1 MDPTIRPGRP
11 DDLDAIRSFTAATFD
26 WGDYV
31 SERFPAWVRD
41 PDGAV
46 LVAVDPKDQ
55 PIGLVRVSMVSDKE
69 AWAQGARVHPDHR
82 RRGIAAAVTDE
93 VAHWAAARGA
103 HVVRL
108 VVEDWNEAATAQVQ
122 QSGFRPVS
130 PWVVA
135 ERPVGAASP
144 VPEGNGGQRVSPP
157 ERLSPAASAEAE
169 AAYVSWAGS
178 ELATVG
184 RELIPVGWSWR
195 RLTPDDLVAAGRH
208 QALWEGRPG
217 WAVGERGE
225 DAFSVSWLDT
235 GPDDAVAMVRALVDA
250 GAQSGRET
258 LRVKAPGVDWLVAA
272 LQDRYFELRPMTV
285 YARSL

>member
-1 MDPTIRPGRP
+1 MDARIRPGRAE
-11 DDLDAIRSFTAATFD
+11 DLDAIRSFTAATFD

-31 SERFPAWVRD
+31 PDRFPAWVSD
-41 PDGAV
+41 SEGAV
-46 LVAVDPKDQ
+46 LVAVDDEDR
-55 PIGLVRVSMVSDKE
+55 PIGLVRVSMMSGHE

-82 RRGIAAAVTDE
+82 RRGIAAAVTE
-93 VAHWAAARGA
+93 QVARWARDRGA
-103 HVVRL
+103 QVVRL
-108 VVEDWNEAATAQVQ
+108 LVEDWNETGAAQVQ
-122 QSGFRPVS
+122 KSGFRPVS
-130 PWVVA
+130 PWLVA

-169 AAYVSWAGS
+169 AAYLSWAGG

-184 RELIPVGWSWR
+184 RELIPIGWSWR
-195 RLTPDDLVAAGRH
+195 RMTPDDLISAGRR

-217 WAVGERGE
+217 WAMGRRGE

-235 GPDDAVAMVRALVDA
+235 APEDAEAMVRALVDA
-250 GAQSGRET
+250 AAQSGREL
-258 LRVKAPGVDWLVAA
+258 LRVKAPVVTWLSAA
-272 LQDRYFELRPMTV
+272 LQEHRFELRPMTV

>member
-258 LRVKAPGVDWLVAA
+258 LRVKAPAVDWLVTA

>member
-55 PIGLVRVSMVSDKE
+55 PIGLVRVSMLSDKE

-195 RLTPDDLVAAGRH
+195 RMTPDDLVAAGRH

-217 WAVGERGE
+217 WAVGKRGE

-250 GAQSGRET
+250 GAQSGRAT

-285 YARSL
+285 FARSL

>member
-46 LVAVDPKDQ
+46 LVAVDRKDQ
-55 PIGLVRVSMVSDKE
+55 AIGLVRVSMVSDKE

-93 VAHWAAARGA
+93 VANWAAARGA

-122 QSGFRPVS
+122 QSAFRPVS

-157 ERLSPAASAEAE
+157 ERLSPATSAEAE
-169 AAYVSWAGS
+169 AAYVSWAGG

-184 RELIPVGWSWR
+184 RELIPIGWSWR
-195 RLTPDDLVAAGRH
+195 RMTPDDLMVAGRH

-217 WAVGERGE
+217 WAMGERGE

-235 GPDDAVAMVRALVDA
+235 GPDDAMAMVRALVDA

-258 LRVKAPGVDWLVAA
+258 LRVKTPAVDWLVAA
-272 LQDRYFELRPMTV
+272 LHDRNFELRPLTV